1 MHINTDH
8 DVCHTVTK
16 CQHVKIPQRVP
27 YPLAAIG

>member
-1 MHINTDH
+1 MHINTD